1 MTSAKNDLTRNAAE
15 TRKNYTESIPA
26 RIRAAAPD
34 IGTIA
39 RTLSGIR
46 ETIGTLTDTRGNIDP
61 DALTTA
67 ALEQIRDAFIRL
79 TDGINNRLFID
90 RYDREHPEQ
99 RKTSPETLQGILTMA
114 SGTVSTICKLETGES
129 ITDYKTLDAIQY
141 AALTYAQN
149 NKVDNPFDAIC
160 AAAHQYQ
167 TDPEQIVTD
176 YANACSAT
184 TERSE
189 K

>member
-1 MTSAKNDLTRNAAE
+1 MTSAKNDIARNAAE
-15 TRKNYTESIPA
+15 ARKTYTESIPA

-46 ETIGTLTDTRGNIDP
+46 ELIGTLTDTRGNIDP

-67 ALEQIRDAFIRL
+67 ALEQIRSAFIRL

-129 ITDYKTLDAIQY
+129 VTDYKTLDAIQY

-176 YANACSAT
+176 YKAACNI
-184 TERSE
+184 
-189 K
+189 